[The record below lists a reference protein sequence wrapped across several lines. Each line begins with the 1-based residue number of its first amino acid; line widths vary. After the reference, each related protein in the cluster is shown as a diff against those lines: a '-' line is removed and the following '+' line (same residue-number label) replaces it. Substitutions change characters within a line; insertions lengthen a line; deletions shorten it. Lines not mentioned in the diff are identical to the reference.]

1 MWVILAFKCECT
13 SLYSFSGNAA
23 NPTRNQG
30 QSLHLLG
37 IEPGHCV
44 NPHAQRALW
53 LKRECLPFGE
63 SNPSLP
69 RDTLHELHE
78 ILLGIASHADCA
90 ATGGAQGYKQ
100 TQSVGYKQKC
110 FRPVSNR
117 GPFACEANV
126 ITTTL
131 RKQALMS
138 RWAPACLLSILR
150 QQVQLQLMSSS
161 DDRRRDLVP
170 SSKRL
175 HWIRCST
182 SDFSNVG
189 TFCV

>member
-1 MWVILAFKCECT
+1 M
-13 SLYSFSGNAA
+13 
-23 NPTRNQG
+23 
-30 QSLHLLG
+30 
-37 IEPGHCV
+37 
-44 NPHAQRALW
+44 
-53 LKRECLPFGE
+53 GE

-100 TQSVGYKQKC
+100 TESVGYKQKC

-131 RKQALMS
+131 RKQALMGWW
-138 RWAPACLLSILR
+138 WASACLLSNMR
-150 QQVQLQLMSSS
+150 QRVQLQLMSCS
-161 DDRRRDLVP
+161 DYCGGGIWFPAAKACTGHSVAPAISAMRIFSAFKCECYSFSGNATNPAQDQRKAV
-170 SSKRL
+170 
-175 HWIRCST
+175 HWPA
-182 SDFSNVG
+182 
-189 TFCV
+189 